1 MSFDPNYHPY
11 PSPRLPVYADRGMVA
26 TGHPLAA
33 QAGLRILQQ
42 GGNAIDAAV
51 ATAAALTVVEPTAN
65 GIGGDVFALIW
76 TGGKL
81 HGLNGSGPSPALL
94 TPDRVAGLE
103 KMPTY
108 GWLPVTVP
116 GAPASWA
123 ACVKRFGKLSLRE
136 VLAPAIELAE
146 RGHPIAPTVA
156 WGWNRANRI
165 FRERLQGDEFR
176 HWFDLFVPEGRA
188 PQAGD
193 IWRSPAH
200 ADTLRQI
207 AETDAQAFYTGALAE
222 QIDRFSRETGG
233 LIRKE
238 DLAAFQPEWVDPIKV
253 DYRGYQVWEIP
264 PNGQGIVTLMALQM
278 LEGFDFPARED
289 VMAYHRAIE
298 AIKLAFAD
306 AHAQV
311 TDPSYMKYTVAELL
325 NPAYAAQRRALIGAT
340 AIDPQAGEPPKGGTV
355 YLATADGEGNMVSF
369 IQSNYMGF
377 GSGLVVP
384 GTGITLQNRGHGFS
398 LQEGHPNQ
406 VGPRKR
412 SFHTI
417 IPGFL
422 TKGAEPIGPFGV
434 MGGFMQPQGHLQ
446 VVQALVDFGLN
457 PQAALDAP
465 RWQWIE
471 GKKVSVESST
481 PRHIVE
487 ALARMGHQIEI
498 AVSSTSFGR
507 GQIIY
512 RLPNGTLVGGTE
524 HRTDGHIA
532 AW

>member
-1 MSFDPNYHPY
+1 MPFDPHFHPY
-11 PSPRLPVYADRGMVA
+11 PSPRPPVYADRGMVA

-33 QAGLRILQQ
+33 QAGLRILQA

-65 GIGGDVFALIW
+65 GIGGDVFALVW

-94 TPDRVAGLE
+94 TPEAVAGLE

-123 ACVKRFGKLSLRE
+123 ALVKRFGRLPLTQ

-146 RGHPIAPTVA
+146 RGHPIAPMVA
-156 WGWNRANRI
+156 WGFERANRI
-165 FRERLQGDEFR
+165 FRERLKGAEFQ
-176 HWFDLFVPEGRA
+176 HWFDLFIQDGKVPK
-188 PQAGD
+188 AGD
-193 IWRSPAH
+193 RWVSKPH

-207 AETDAQAFYTGALAE
+207 AETDADSFYRGALAQ
-222 QIDRFSRETGG
+222 QIDQFSRETGG
-233 LIRKE
+233 LLRAE
-238 DLAAFQPEWVDPIKV
+238 DLAAFQPEWVEPIKV

-289 VMAYHRAIE
+289 VQAYHRAIE
-298 AIKLAFAD
+298 AIKIAFAD

-311 TDPSYMKYTVAELL
+311 TDPNHMAYTSAELL
-325 NPAYAAQRRALIGAT
+325 NPAYVAQRRELIGAQ
-340 AIDPQAGEPPKGGTV
+340 AIDPQAGEPPKGGTI
-355 YLATADGEGNMVSF
+355 YLATADDEGNMVSF

-384 GTGITLQNRGHGFS
+384 GTGITLQNRGHGFT
-398 LQEGHPNQ
+398 LAEGHPNQ
-406 VGPRKR
+406 VAPRKR
-412 SFHTI
+412 PFHTI

-446 VVQALVDFGLN
+446 VVQSLVDFGLN

-465 RWQWIE
+465 RWQWLE
-471 GKKVSVESST
+471 GKKVSFESSV

-487 ALARMGHQIEI
+487 ALARLGHQVEW
-498 AVSSTSFGR
+498 ATSSTSFGR

-524 HRTDGHIA
+524 HRTDGQIA